1 MGLLDKAQ
9 QKKQI
14 LKDVKDEI
22 KKINNK
28 ETEQK
33 IAEIKQHKF

>member
-1 MGLLDKAQ
+1 MGLLEKAQ

-22 KKINNK
+22 KKINNIFK
-28 ETEQK
+28 RG
-33 IAEIKQHKF
+33 